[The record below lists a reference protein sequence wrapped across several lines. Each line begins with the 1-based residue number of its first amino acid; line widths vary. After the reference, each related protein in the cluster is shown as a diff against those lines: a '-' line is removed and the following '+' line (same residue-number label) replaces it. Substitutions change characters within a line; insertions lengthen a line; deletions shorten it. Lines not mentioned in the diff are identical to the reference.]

1 MWKIRNI
8 TSMPLS
14 YLEFREKLYPQG
26 IFSISQV
33 RLYFPDFNS
42 DNLLFWQKKGYILR
56 LRKGWYCFREFT
68 QVPEFSFLV
77 ANNLYAPSYISHQE
91 ALLFYGLIPEHIV
104 DSTSITTKK
113 TETFTILNKTYKYY
127 SIHPR
132 FFFGYVLKNMT
143 VNGWTRSFMIADR
156 EKAILDLLYLFDFY
170 KTEEDL
176 AEIRFNES
184 ALEKDIDWQKMD
196 DYLMRFNIKILEK
209 KVRLIQKIHQ
219 L

>member
-1 MWKIRNI
+1 
-8 TSMPLS
+8 MPLS
-14 YLEFREKLYPQG
+14 YFEFREKLYPLG
-26 IFSISQV
+26 IFAISQI

-42 DNLLFWQKKGYILR
+42 DNLLFWRKKGYILR
-56 LRKGWYCFREFT
+56 LRKGWYCFKEFT
-68 QVPEFSFLV
+68 QVSEFSFLV
-77 ANNLYAPSYISHQE
+77 ANNLYTPSYISHQE

-104 DSTSITTKK
+104 TSTSVTTKK
-113 TETFTILNKTYKYY
+113 TESFHVLGKIYKYY

-143 VNGWTRSFMIADR
+143 VNGWTRSFMIAER

-176 AEIRFNES
+176 AEIRFNDS
-184 ALEKDIDWQKMD
+184 VLEKDIDWQRMD
-196 DYLMRFNIKILEK
+196 EYLGRFNIKILEK
-209 KVRLIQKIHQ
+209 KIRLIRKIHQ

>member
-1 MWKIRNI
+1 
-8 TSMPLS
+8 MPIS
-14 YLEFREKLYPQG
+14 YFEFREKLYPQG

-42 DNLLFWQKKGYILR
+42 DNLLFWQKKGYVLR

-113 TETFTILNKTYKYY
+113 TETFTVLGKIYKYY
-127 SIHPR
+127 SIHPKL
-132 FFFGYVLKNMT
+132 FFGYVLKKMT
-143 VNGWTRSFMIADR
+143 VNGWTRNFMIAEK

-176 AEIRFNES
+176 AEIRFNRS
-184 ALEKDIDWQKMD
+184 VLEKDVDWQKMD
-196 DYLMRFNIKILEK
+196 EYLGRFNIKILEK

>member
-1 MWKIRNI
+1 MALNF
-8 TSMPLS
+8 
-14 YLEFREKLYPQG
+14 LEFREKLYPQG

-33 RLYFPDFNS
+33 RIYFPGFNS

-113 TETFTILNKTYKYY
+113 TETFKVLDKIYKYY

-132 FFFGYVLKNMT
+132 FFFGFVLKNMT
-143 VNGWTRSFMIADR
+143 VNGRTRSFMIADK

-170 KTEEDL
+170 KSEEDL
-176 AEIRFNES
+176 AEIRLNGS
-184 ALEKDIDWQKMD
+184 VLEKDIDWQKMD
-196 DYLMRFNIKILEK
+196 DYLGRFNLKILEK
-209 KVRLIQKIHQ
+209 KVRLIRKIHR

>member
-1 MWKIRNI
+1 
-8 TSMPLS
+8 MPLS

-26 IFSISQV
+26 IFSINQI

-56 LRKGWYCFREFT
+56 LRKGWYCFKEFT
-68 QVPEFSFLV
+68 QVSEFSFLV

-113 TETFTILNKTYKYY
+113 TEIFTVLGKKFKYY
-127 SIHPR
+127 SIHPK

-143 VNGWTRSFMIADR
+143 VNRWTRNFMIAEK

-184 ALEKDIDWQKMD
+184 ALENDIDWQKMD
-196 DYLMRFNIKILEK
+196 EYLGRFNVKILEK
-209 KVRLIQKIHQ
+209 KIRLIRKIHQ

>member
-1 MWKIRNI
+1 
-8 TSMPLS
+8 MPLS

-184 ALEKDIDWQKMD
+184 ALEKDIDWQKMH

>member
-1 MWKIRNI
+1 
-8 TSMPLS
+8 MPLS

-26 IFSISQV
+26 IFSISQI

-56 LRKGWYCFREFT
+56 LRKGWYCFKEFT
-68 QVPEFSFLV
+68 QVSEFSFLV

-113 TETFTILNKTYKYY
+113 TETFTVLGKIYKYY
-127 SIHPR
+127 SIHPK
-132 FFFGYVLKNMT
+132 FFFGYLLKNMT
-143 VNGWTRSFMIADR
+143 VNGWTRNFMIAEK

-184 ALEKDIDWQKMD
+184 ALENDIDWQKMD
-196 DYLMRFNIKILEK
+196 EYLGRFNIKILEK
-209 KVRLIQKIHQ
+209 KIRLIRKIHQ

>member
-1 MWKIRNI
+1 
-8 TSMPLS
+8 MPLS

-56 LRKGWYCFREFT
+56 LRKGWDCFREFT

-91 ALLFYGLIPEHIV
+91 ALLFYGLMPEHIV

-113 TETFTILNKTYKYY
+113 TATFTVLGKIYKYY
-127 SIHPR
+127 SIHPKL
-132 FFFGYVLKNMT
+132 FFGYVLKNMT
-143 VNGWTRSFMIADR
+143 VNGLTRSFMIAEK
-156 EKAILDLLYLFDFY
+156 EKAILDLLYVFDFY

-184 ALEKDIDWQKMD
+184 VLENDIDWQKMD
-196 DYLMRFNIKILEK
+196 EYLARFNIKTLEK
-209 KVRLIQKIHQ
+209 KIRLIQKIHY

>member
-1 MWKIRNI
+1 
-8 TSMPLS
+8 MPLS

-26 IFSISQV
+26 IFSISQI
-33 RLYFPDFNS
+33 RLYFPGFNS
-42 DNLLFWQKKGYILR
+42 DNLLFWQKKGYVLR
-56 LRKGWYCFREFT
+56 LRKGWYCFREFI

-104 DSTSITTKK
+104 DSTSISTKK
-113 TETFTILNKTYKYY
+113 TETFNVLGKIYKYY
-127 SIHPR
+127 SIHPKL
-132 FFFGYVLKNMT
+132 FFGYVLKNMT
-143 VNGWTRSFMIADR
+143 VNGWTRNFMIAEK

-184 ALEKDIDWQKMD
+184 VLGKDIDWQKMD
-196 DYLMRFNIKILEK
+196 EYLSRFNIKILEK
-209 KVRLIQKIHQ
+209 KILLIRKIHH